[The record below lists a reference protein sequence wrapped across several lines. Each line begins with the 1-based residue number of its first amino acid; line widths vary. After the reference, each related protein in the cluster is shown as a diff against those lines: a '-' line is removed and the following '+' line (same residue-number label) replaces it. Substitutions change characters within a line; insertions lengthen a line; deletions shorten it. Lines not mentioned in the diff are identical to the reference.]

1 MFGDFEHDVEAGELD
16 IHYVELDE
24 KGLENLDLLGY
35 I

>member
-1 MFGDFEHDVEAGELD
+1 MFGDFEHVEAGELD
-16 IHYVELDE
+16 IHYVELNE